1 MIEQSKIMTT
11 PEVLALTRVS
21 RTTLHVTLLKK
32 TNFPKPFKV
41 GLRANNW
48 LRADVE
54 AWLNDQAMEVAA

>member
-1 MIEQSKIMTT
+1 MTT

-32 TNFPKPFKV
+32 PGFPKPFKI

-48 LRADVE
+48 FRADVE
-54 AWLNDQAMEVAA
+54 AWLNNQVAQMVT